1 MYADRVVKDF
11 GVPPRTA
18 AFIVKLYADSEGYDH
33 SEADGAVA
41 ARWAEKFLALPA
53 AEQQYWKHKGV
64 ERVKA
69 IDDAYRAR
77 LTTQP

>member
-1 MYADRVVKDF
+1 MYADRVVKDL
-11 GVPPRTA
+11 GVAPRTA
-18 AFIVKLYADSEGYDH
+18 AFIIKLYADHEGYDH
-33 SEADGAVA
+33 SQADGTVA

-53 AEQQYWKHKGV
+53 AEQQKWKRRGV

-77 LTTQP
+77 LTAKP